1 MRTIRQVKK
10 KRNQGFSLFTVII
23 AVSFVAILGLLVLYI
38 ALSNFQMKITDLK
51 GKDSFYTA
59 ERALEEIRAGLQE
72 DVGEAMSKAYTQVLE
87 NYNKDNSSKDASM
100 DQLRK
105 KEFEKNYIS
114 EVVGK
119 LRSTGDKDVYDLT
132 HLKSFVDLYKEIN
145 DDEESLIITNPSGK
159 KAELKAIQ
167 TTGKNS
173 GDSGVLLKNLKVIY
187 VDPNGRAAVICT
199 DIFLKVPEV
208 QFPTPS
214 TLPDLMNMIVVA
226 DKGIICE
233 GTDATP
239 STIQGS
245 IYAGLLPGD
254 GTTASDTSI
263 QVGSN
268 ASLSIDSGDKVGVQ

>member
-1 MRTIRQVKK
+1 MRNIR
-10 KRNQGFSLFTVII
+10 KRAKQQNRGFSLFTVII
-23 AVSFVAILGLLVLYI
+23 AVSLVGILGLLILYI

-87 NYNKDNSSKDASM
+87 NYNKDSSSKDASM

-114 EVVGK
+114 EVVSK
-119 LRSTGDKDVYDLT
+119 LRSTGDKDIYDLA
-132 HLKSFVDLYKEIN
+132 HLQGFVDLYKEIN
-145 DDEESLIITNPSGK
+145 DNEESLIITNPSGK

-187 VDPNGRAAVICT
+187 VDSNGRAAVICT

-214 TLPDLMNMIVVA
+214 TLPDLM
-226 DKGIICE
+226 
-233 GTDATP
+233 TP
-239 STIQGS
+239 HHIHIQ
-245 IYAGLLPGD
+245 
-254 GTTASDTSI
+254 
-263 QVGSN
+263 
-268 ASLSIDSGDKVGVQ
+268 

>member
-145 DDEESLIITNPSGK
+145 DDHYKSEWKKSGTES
-159 KAELKAIQ
+159 
-167 TTGKNS
+167 NS
-173 GDSGVLLKNLKVIY
+173 DNRQK
-187 VDPNGRAAVICT
+187 
-199 DIFLKVPEV
+199 
-208 QFPTPS
+208 QW
-214 TLPDLMNMIVVA
+214 
-226 DKGIICE
+226 
-233 GTDATP
+233 
-239 STIQGS
+239 
-245 IYAGLLPGD
+245 
-254 GTTASDTSI
+254 
-263 QVGSN
+263 
-268 ASLSIDSGDKVGVQ
+268 

>member
-105 KEFEKNYIS
+105 KDRKS
-114 EVVGK
+114 VV
-119 LRSTGDKDVYDLT
+119 
-132 HLKSFVDLYKEIN
+132 
-145 DDEESLIITNPSGK
+145 
-159 KAELKAIQ
+159 
-167 TTGKNS
+167 
-173 GDSGVLLKNLKVIY
+173 
-187 VDPNGRAAVICT
+187 
-199 DIFLKVPEV
+199 
-208 QFPTPS
+208 
-214 TLPDLMNMIVVA
+214 
-226 DKGIICE
+226 
-233 GTDATP
+233 
-239 STIQGS
+239 
-245 IYAGLLPGD
+245 
-254 GTTASDTSI
+254 
-263 QVGSN
+263 
-268 ASLSIDSGDKVGVQ
+268 